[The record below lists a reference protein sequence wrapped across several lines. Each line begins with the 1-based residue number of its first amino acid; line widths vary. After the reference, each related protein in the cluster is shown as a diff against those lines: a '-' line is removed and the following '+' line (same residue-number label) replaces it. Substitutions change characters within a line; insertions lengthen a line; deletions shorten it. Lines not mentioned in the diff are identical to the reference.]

1 MPKLEKL
8 PYLGC
13 LVLNRY
19 SYAGKSM
26 MCTAGGFPRL
36 ELLFIV
42 QLHALEEWKVEGNTM
57 PKLNLGIV
65 DCRKLNRLP
74 ELQHVTNLQTL
85 EMDEMPKEFWDK
97 LQNDTGEDW

>member
-1 MPKLEKL
+1 
-8 PYLGC
+8 
-13 LVLNRY
+13 
-19 SYAGKSM
+19 
-26 MCTAGGFPRL
+26 
-36 ELLFIV
+36 
-42 QLHALEEWKVEGNTM
+42 M

-65 DCRKLNRLP
+65 DWRKLNRLP